1 MQGHCSRDFLQPR
14 HPFAAAPIQHAMADA
29 ASLLILH
36 TDRYADEE
44 SNNSTLL
51 LGQFIFSTTQ

>member
-1 MQGHCSRDFLQPR
+1 
-14 HPFAAAPIQHAMADA
+14 MADA